1 MCSQKVDLIKGRTK
15 YYPANKNINQVALIK
30 ERDDNH
36 GMNLIQAISKAIETR
51 DLDELCS
58 LHDALPCMMITPDER
73 DALLG
78 IVNGAIELMLDR

>member
-1 MCSQKVDLIKGRTK
+1 M
-15 YYPANKNINQVALIK
+15 NI
-30 ERDDNH
+30 
-36 GMNLIQAISKAIETR
+36 IQSISKAIETR
-51 DLDELCS
+51 DFDELCS

>member
-1 MCSQKVDLIKGRTK
+1 MCSLKPARTK
-15 YYPANKNINQVALIK
+15 ERTKFYPANKNINSVALIK

-36 GMNLIQAISKAIETR
+36 NMNIIQAISKAIETR

-73 DALLG
+73 DALMG
-78 IVNGAIELMLDR
+78 IVNGAIELIWDK

>member
-1 MCSQKVDLIKGRTK
+1 M
-15 YYPANKNINQVALIK
+15 NI
-30 ERDDNH
+30 
-36 GMNLIQAISKAIETR
+36 IQSISKAIETR